1 MRNVTTLLSTLA
13 LATTL
18 TAQTLPQTERQ
29 YLSGHGCDDT
39 VEWDFFCTDGR
50 NSGRWTKI
58 GVPSCWELQGFGTYQ
73 YGISFY
79 GKAFPEGIAGEKGM
93 YKYEFEVPEEFRGK
107 QVSLVFEASMTDTE
121 VKVNGRK
128 AGSKHQGA
136 FYRFSYNVTD
146 LLKYGKKNQL
156 EVTVSKESENASV
169 NLAERR
175 ADYWNFGGIF
185 RPVFLEV
192 KPAVNLRHIAIDAQM
207 DGSFRANCYTNISGD
222 GMSIR
227 AQILDGKG
235 KKLADTTVPLKA
247 GSDWTTLQL
256 NVSAPALWTAET
268 PNLYKAQFS
277 LLDKEGKVLHHETET
292 FGFRTIEVR
301 ESDGLYVNG
310 VRINVRGVNRHSFRP
325 ESGRTLSKAK
335 NIEDVLLMKGMNM
348 NSVRLSHYPADPEFL
363 EACDSLGLYVMDE
376 LGGWHGKYDTPTGIR
391 LIEGMI
397 ERDVNHPSIIWWSNG
412 NEKGWNIELDGEFHK
427 YDPQKRPVIHPQGN
441 FSGFET
447 MHYRSYGESQ
457 NYMRLPEIFMPTEF
471 LHGLYDGVHG
481 AGLYD
486 YWEMMRKHPR
496 CIGGFLWVLAD
507 EGVKRVDMDG
517 FIDNQGNFGADG
529 IVGPHHEKEG
539 SYYTIKQLWS
549 PVQVMNTAIDRNF
562 DGKLSVENRY
572 DYLNLNTCR
581 FIWQQVKFPSVTD
594 ASNTTT
600 RILKQG
606 EVQGSDVAAHGV
618 GVVDIKTSIL
628 PEADALFLTVIDK
641 YGYELWRW
649 TFPVDKLNRE
659 TEQFSASSGRASYT
673 ETEKGITVKA
683 NGRTFVFS
691 KKDGQLKDVSVN
703 NRKISF
709 ANGPRFIGARRA
721 DRSLDQFYNHDDEK
735 AKVKDRTYSEFTDAA
750 VFTKL
755 DVKEEGRNLILT
767 ANYKLGNLDKAQW
780 TIHPDGMAT
789 LDYTYNFSGV
799 VDLMGICF
807 DYPEEQVLSK
817 RWLGAGPYRVWQ
829 NRIHGAQYDIWEN
842 DYNDPIPGETF
853 TYPEF
858 KGYFGSVSWMSIRTK
873 EGTISQTNETPDSY
887 IGVYQPRDGRDRLL
901 YTLPESGI
909 SVLNVIPPVRN
920 KVNSTDLCGPSS
932 QPKWMDGP
940 QAGRLV
946 LRFEYDF
953 VIPVQAERDQLFVLN
968 R

>member
-192 KPAVNLRHIAIDAQM
+192 KPAVNFRHIAIDAQM

-376 LGGWHGKYDTPTGIR
+376 LGGWHGKYDTPTGVR

-471 LHGLYDGVHG
+471 LHGLYDGGHG

-641 YGYELWRW
+641 YGHELWRW
-649 TFPVDKLNRE
+649 TFPVDELNRE

-691 KKDGQLKDVSVN
+691 KKDGQLKEVSVN

-735 AKVKDRTYSEFTDAA
+735 AKAKDRTYSEFTDAA

-755 DVKEEGRNLILT
+755 DVKEEGGNLILT

-873 EGTISQTNETPDSY
+873 EGTISLTNETPDSY

-932 QPKWMDGP
+932 QPKWVDGP
-940 QAGRLV
+940 QTGRLV
-946 LRFEYDF
+946 LRFE
-953 VIPVQAERDQLFVLN
+953 
-968 R
+968 

>member
-1 MRNVTTLLSTLA
+1 MRNVTTLLSTLE

-376 LGGWHGKYDTPTGIR
+376 LGGWHGKYDTPTGVR

-471 LHGLYDGVHG
+471 LHGLYDGGHG

-641 YGYELWRW
+641 YGHELWRW

-735 AKVKDRTYSEFTDAA
+735 AKAKDRTYSEFTDAA

-755 DVKEEGRNLILT
+755 DVKEEGGNLILT

-829 NRIHGAQYDIWEN
+829 NRIHGTQYDIWEN

-873 EGTISQTNETPDSY
+873 EGTISLTNETPDSY

-932 QPKWMDGP
+932 QPKWVDGS
-940 QAGRLV
+940 QTGRLV
-946 LRFEYDF
+946 IRFE
-953 VIPVQAERDQLFVLN
+953 
-968 R
+968 

>member
-1 MRNVTTLLSTLA
+1 MRKVTALLSTLA

-18 TAQTLPQTERQ
+18 TAQNLPQTERQ
-29 YLSGHGCDDT
+29 YLSGRGCDDM

-50 NSGRWTKI
+50 NSGKWTKI

-73 YGISFY
+73 YGITFY
-79 GKAFPEGIAGEKGM
+79 GKPFPEGVADEKGM
-93 YKYEFEVPEEFRGK
+93 YKYEFEVPEKFRGQ
-107 QVSLVFEASMTDTE
+107 QVNLVFEASMTDTE
-121 VKVNGRK
+121 VKMNGRK
-128 AGSKHQGA
+128 VGSKHQGA

-146 LLKYGKKNQL
+146 FLKYGKKNLL
-156 EVTVSKESENASV
+156 EVTVAKESENASV

-192 KPAVNLRHIAIDAQM
+192 KPAINLRHIAIDAQM
-207 DGSFRANCYTNISGD
+207 DGTFRANCYSNISND

-227 AQILDGKG
+227 AQILDNKN
-235 KKLADTTVPLKA
+235 KKLAETTVPVKT
-247 GSDWTTLQL
+247 GGDWTSLQL
-256 NVSAPALWTAET
+256 KVSNPALWTAET

-277 LLDKEGKVLHHETET
+277 LLDKNGKVLHYETES
-292 FGFRTIEVR
+292 FGFRTIEVH
-301 ESDGLYVNG
+301 ESDGLYING

-335 NIEDVLLMKGMNM
+335 NIEDVLLIKSMNM
-348 NSVRLSHYPADPEFL
+348 NAVRLSHYPADPEFL

-376 LGGWHGKYDTPTGIR
+376 LGGWHGKYDTPTGVR

-412 NEKGWNIELDGEFHK
+412 NEKGWNTELDGEFHK

-471 LHGLYDGVHG
+471 LHGLYDGGHG

-549 PVQVMNTAIDRNF
+549 PVQIMNTSIDRQF
-562 DGKLSVENRY
+562 DGKFSVENRY

-581 FIWQQVKFPSVTD
+581 FLWKQVKFPQATD
-594 ASNTTT
+594 ASNTAAQV
-600 RILKQG
+600 LKEG
-606 EVQGSDVAAHGV
+606 EVQGSDVAAHSAGV
-618 GVVDIKTSIL
+618 LDIKTNIL
-628 PEADALFLTVIDK
+628 ANTDALYLTAIDK
-641 YGYELWRW
+641 YGHELWRW
-649 TFPVDKLNRE
+649 TFPVDKLNQQ
-659 TEQFSASSGRASYT
+659 TEPISFLSIRPTYT
-673 ETEKGITVKA
+673 ETENDLTVKA
-683 NGRTFVFS
+683 NKRTFIFS
-691 KKDGQLKDVSVN
+691 KKDGQLKGVSVD

-735 AKVKDRTYSEFTDAA
+735 AKEKDRTYSEFPDAA

-755 DVKEEGRNLILT
+755 DVKQDGGDLIVT

-780 TIHPDGMAT
+780 TISPSGDLV

-807 DYPEEQVLSK
+807 DYPEDQVISK

-829 NRIHGAQYDIWEN
+829 NRVHGTQYDVWEN

-858 KGYFGSVSWMSIRTK
+858 KGYFGDVSWMNIRTK
-873 EGTISQTNETPDSY
+873 EGIISLTNETPNAY
-887 IGVYQPRDGRDRLL
+887 VGIYQPRDGRDRLL

-909 SVLNVIPPVRN
+909 SLLNVIPPVRN

-932 QPKWMDGP
+932 QPKWVNGP
-940 QAGRLV
+940 QTGRIV
-946 LRFEYDF
+946 FRFE
-953 VIPVQAERDQLFVLN
+953 
-968 R
+968 

>member
-79 GKAFPEGIAGEKGM
+79 GKAFPEGIADEKGM

-376 LGGWHGKYDTPTGIR
+376 LGGWHGKYDTPTGVR

-471 LHGLYDGVHG
+471 LHGLYDGGHG

-735 AKVKDRTYSEFTDAA
+735 AKAKDRTYSEFTDAA

-755 DVKEEGRNLILT
+755 DVKEEGGNLILT

-829 NRIHGAQYDIWEN
+829 NRIHGTQYNIWEN

-873 EGTISQTNETPDSY
+873 EGTISLTNETPDSY

-932 QPKWMDGP
+932 QPKWVDGS
-940 QAGRLV
+940 QTGRLV
-946 LRFEYDF
+946 IRFE
-953 VIPVQAERDQLFVLN
+953 
-968 R
+968 

>member
-1 MRNVTTLLSTLA
+1 MRKVTALLSTLA

-18 TAQTLPQTERQ
+18 TAQNLPQTERQ
-29 YLSGHGCDDT
+29 YLSGRGCDDM

-50 NSGRWTKI
+50 NSGKWTKI

-73 YGISFY
+73 YGITFY
-79 GKAFPEGIAGEKGM
+79 GKPFPEGVADEKGM
-93 YKYEFEVPEEFRGK
+93 YKYEFEVPEKFRGQ
-107 QVSLVFEASMTDTE
+107 QVNLVFEASMTDTE

-128 AGSKHQGA
+128 VGSKHQGA

-146 LLKYGKKNQL
+146 FLKYGKKNLL
-156 EVTVSKESENASV
+156 EVTVAKESENASV

-192 KPAVNLRHIAIDAQM
+192 KPAINLRHIAIDAQM
-207 DGSFRANCYTNISGD
+207 DGTFRANCYSNISND

-227 AQILDGKG
+227 AQILDNKN
-235 KKLADTTVPLKA
+235 KKLAETTVPVKT
-247 GSDWTTLQL
+247 GGDWTSLQL
-256 NVSAPALWTAET
+256 KVSNPALWTAET

-277 LLDKEGKVLHHETET
+277 LLDKNGKVLHYETES
-292 FGFRTIEVR
+292 FGFRTIEVH
-301 ESDGLYVNG
+301 ESDGLYING

-335 NIEDVLLMKGMNM
+335 NIEDVLLIKSMNM
-348 NSVRLSHYPADPEFL
+348 NAVRLSHYPADPEFL

-376 LGGWHGKYDTPTGIR
+376 LGGWHGKYDTPTGVR

-412 NEKGWNIELDGEFHK
+412 NEKGWNTELDGEFHK

-457 NYMRLPEIFMPTEF
+457 NYMRLPQIFMPTEF
-471 LHGLYDGVHG
+471 LHGLYDGGHG

-549 PVQVMNTAIDRNF
+549 PVQIMNTSIDRLF

-572 DYLNLNTCR
+572 DYLNLNTCQ
-581 FIWQQVKFPSVTD
+581 FVWKQVKFPKVTD
-594 ASNTTT
+594 TSNATTQ
-600 RILKQG
+600 ILKEG
-606 EVQGSDVAAHGV
+606 KVQGSDVAAHATGIL
-618 GVVDIKTSIL
+618 DLKTSIL
-628 PEADALFLTVIDK
+628 SDADALFLTVIDQ
-641 YGYELWRW
+641 YGHELWRW
-649 TFPVDKLNRE
+649 TFPIDKLNQPI
-659 TEQFSASSGRASYT
+659 EQYSPLSNRSTYT
-673 ETEKGITVKA
+673 ETEKELTVKA
-683 NGRTFVFS
+683 NNRTFVFS
-691 KKDGQLKDVSVN
+691 KVDGQLKGVSID

-709 ANGPRFIGARRA
+709 ANGPRFIAARRA

-735 AKVKDRTYSEFTDAA
+735 AKEKDRTYSEFPDAA
-750 VFTKL
+750 VFTNL
-755 DVKEEGRNLILT
+755 DVKEDRGNLIVT
-767 ANYKLGNLDKAQW
+767 AHYKLGNLDKAQW
-780 TIHPDGMAT
+780 TINPSGVVT

-799 VDLMGICF
+799 VDLMGIRF
-807 DYPEEQVLSK
+807 DYPEDQVLSK

-829 NRIHGAQYDIWEN
+829 NRIHGTQYDIWEN

-858 KGYFGSVSWMSIRTK
+858 KGYFGNVSWMNIRTK
-873 EGTISQTNETPDSY
+873 EGLISLTNETPNSY
-887 IGVYQPRDGRDRLL
+887 IGIYQPRDGRDRLL

-932 QPKWMDGP
+932 QPKWVDGSKT
-940 QAGRLV
+940 GRIV
-946 LRFEYDF
+946 FRFE
-953 VIPVQAERDQLFVLN
+953 
-968 R
+968 